1 MGAASVELTRRAL
14 RDLRRLDRADR
25 RRIAEALEELATGD
39 GNLDVKPLVG
49 RPPYLR
55 LRVGDW
61 RVLYRRADP
70 QEAASGGPGWYVL
83 RIINR
88 RDLERAA
95 RSL

>member
-1 MGAASVELTRRAL
+1 VSTARVELTRRAL
-14 RDLRRLDRADR
+14 RDLRRLDRPDR
-25 RRIAEALEELATGD
+25 RRIAGALEELASGA

-55 LRVGDW
+55 LRVGEW
-61 RVLYRRADP
+61 RVLYRLADAE
-70 QEAASGGPGWYVL
+70 EAASGGPRWYVL